1 MTTASKILVVDDDLV
16 TSRMLERMLRRRGFE
31 VFTATRAASVLQMMR
46 EHQPRL
52 VLLDVKL
59 PGLEGPQ
66 VVKQVRSDPAIA
78 DSTII
83 LYSCIEDGALARETK
98 ECGADGY
105 IAKSRGILH
114 LERHLERWLRA
125 PAAVRTT

>member
-1 MTTASKILVVDDDLV
+1 MIMATRILVVDDDLV

-31 VFTATRAASVLQMMR
+31 VFTASRASSVIEIMR
-46 EHQPRL
+46 EHRPKL

-59 PGLEGPQ
+59 PGLEGPK
-66 VVKQVRSDPAIA
+66 VVQKVRTDPAIA

-105 IAKSRGILH
+105 IAKSRGIMH

-125 PAAVRTT
+125 PTVERSP

>member
-1 MTTASKILVVDDDLV
+1 MLMATRILVVDDDLV

-31 VFTATRAASVLQMMR
+31 VFTASRAASVIEIMR
-46 EHQPRL
+46 EHRPRL

-59 PGLEGPQ
+59 PGIEGPK
-66 VVKQVRSDPAIA
+66 VVQKVRTDPAIA

-114 LERHLERWLRA
+114 LERHLERWLRDPTVA
-125 PAAVRTT
+125 RSL

>member
-1 MTTASKILVVDDDLV
+1 MLMATRILVVDDDLV

-31 VFTATRAASVLQMMR
+31 VFTAARAGSVIEIMR
-46 EHQPRL
+46 EHRPKL

-59 PGLEGPQ
+59 PGLEGPK
-66 VVKQVRSDPAIA
+66 VVQKVRTDPAIA

-83 LYSCIEDGALARETK
+83 LYSCIEDAALARETK

-105 IAKSRGILH
+105 IAKSRGIVH

-125 PAAVRTT
+125 PAVERSP